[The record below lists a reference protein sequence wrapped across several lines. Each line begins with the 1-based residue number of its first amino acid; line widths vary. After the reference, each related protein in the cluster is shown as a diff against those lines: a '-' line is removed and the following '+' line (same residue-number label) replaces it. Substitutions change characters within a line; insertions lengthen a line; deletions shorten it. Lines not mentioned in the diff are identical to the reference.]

1 MRVKAQKKSWMKMGV
16 MWEASIINKN
26 VNYRELAKKNLC
38 RVYIVV
44 ETANND
50 MLKALCTKA
59 TTCKMLNCK
68 INEEKYFF
76 QTLPRQYDVIGK
88 KILSSDSKIEDETKK
103 KMYWERTGCWR
114 FSFYSTSSHD
124 SFHSFFPPLTLSL
137 ARSCSTFIPN
147 SMHENKISFNN
158 FSFNHLPQLDCY
170 TRKTKVLSFA
180 VSHFLFFSHH
190 HFPFLFFI
198 IITRSLLFSCK
209 YLKSLMSSFEFN
221 LCMKFAWVTKMSWQI
236 SLKLKTRKLI

>member
-1 MRVKAQKKSWMKMGV
+1 MRVKAQKESWMKMGV

-68 INEEKYFF
+68 INEEEYFF

-103 KMYWERTGCWR
+103 KCIEKELVVG
-114 FSFYSTSSHD
+114 D
-124 SFHSFFPPLTLSL
+124 
-137 ARSCSTFIPN
+137 
-147 SMHENKISFNN
+147 
-158 FSFNHLPQLDCY
+158 
-170 TRKTKVLSFA
+170 
-180 VSHFLFFSHH
+180 FLFIL
-190 HFPFLFFI
+190 PPRMILFI
-198 IITRSLLFSCK
+198 LFS
-209 YLKSLMSSFEFN
+209 LH
-221 LCMKFAWVTKMSWQI
+221 
-236 SLKLKTRKLI
+236 

>member
-1 MRVKAQKKSWMKMGV
+1 MKRNIFSNV
-16 MWEASIINKN
+16 ATSIWCDW
-26 VNYRELAKKNLC
+26 KKNTQQWFKN
-38 RVYIVV
+38 RRWNK
-44 ETANND
+44 E
-50 MLKALCTKA
+50 
-59 TTCKMLNCK
+59 
-68 INEEKYFF
+68 
-76 QTLPRQYDVIGK
+76 
-88 KILSSDSKIEDETKK
+88 

-221 LCMKFAWVTKMSWQI
+221 LCMKFAWVTKNVVTNFI
-236 SLKLKTRKLI
+236 KIKNTKINLKWRKSC